1 MVTANFIIVLKL
13 SVHFTFARRARPDS
27 APEEVWECSY
37 CIARCS
43 LKFLPSSTIQ
53 CLIGICN
60 YCLVCFRII
69 DTLAGFSE
77 AASNQT
83 VLKNHYTVLWDRSSL
98 QLWQFLFS
106 SFNRCLNH
114 SKALSNWCE
123 RFSVHNFIPP
133 AQNYW
138 ASVLFLWDPN
148 AFWWA

>member
-1 MVTANFIIVLKL
+1 MVRANFIIVLKL
-13 SVHFTFARRARPDS
+13 IVHFTLCRAR
-27 APEEVWECSY
+27 PEEVWKRSY
-37 CIARCS
+37 CMARCS
-43 LKFLPSSTIQ
+43 LKFCLLPLFSAWLEFSIIVSETF
-53 CLIGICN
+53 
-60 YCLVCFRII
+60 VFRII

-77 AASNQT
+77 AASNQI
-83 VLKNHYTVLWDRSSL
+83 VLKNYSVLWYRSSL
-98 QLWQFLFS
+98 QLWQLLFS